1 MDAVQPSPYEPFSLA
16 VEPGPTGV
24 TVVPSGELDMD
35 STPLMSRQVHDLFGT
50 GVERVVIDLGRVSFM
65 DSTGLR
71 GLLELR
77 EHSMKA
83 SRELTLASASGP
95 VLRVFA
101 ITSTREMFNWDTAA
115 RSDDARGDRRQR
127 RMMARE

>member
-35 STPLMSRQVHDLFGT
+35 STPLMSRQVHDLYGT

-77 EHSMKA
+77 EHSMRA
-83 SRELTLASASGP
+83 SCELTLASASAP

-101 ITSTREMFNWDTAA
+101 ITSTRDMFNWDT
-115 RSDDARGDRRQR
+115 RG
-127 RMMARE
+127 

>member
-16 VEPGPTGV
+16 VEPGPRGV

-35 STPLMSRQVHDLFGT
+35 STPLMSRQVHDLYGT
-50 GVERVVIDLGRVSFM
+50 GVERVVIDLGGVSFM

-77 EHSMKA
+77 EHSIK
-83 SRELTLASASGP
+83 SSCELTLASASAP
-95 VLRVFA
+95 VLRVFT
-101 ITSTREMFNWDTAA
+101 ITSTRDMFNWDP
-115 RSDDARGDRRQR
+115 RR
-127 RMMARE
+127 